1 MELILK
7 TNWFSWSIMSL
18 IVFCLTF
25 AVKIPIKLITKNIKD
40 DRARELVNICIMLV
54 PLALGVLL
62 NYVYCVVLVGKVF
75 SITAGLEIGA
85 GAMTLYAG
93 WEKITKGKVSK
104 ETQATIELAED
115 VVKDGKVD
123 KKDVSAVKE
132 FYDKVK

>member
-7 TNWFSWSIMSL
+7 TNWFSWGIMSL

-40 DRARELVNICIMLV
+40 DRARELVNVCIMLV

-75 SITAGLEIGA
+75 SITAGFEVGA
-85 GAMTLYAG
+85 GAMTLYAA

-104 ETQATIELAED
+104 ETQATLELAED
-115 VVKDGKVD
+115 VVEDGKVD
-123 KKDVSAVKE
+123 KQDVSAVKE
-132 FYDKVK
+132 FYNKVK